1 MAKFGIGQAIPR
13 AEDPRLLTGRGRY
26 TDDVSLPG
34 QAFGYVLRSPYAHAE
49 IRSID
54 VADASQAPGVI
65 GIVTGADLEADGIGG
80 IKVKFAPKNRGGW
93 TMPEP
98 ERPALVT
105 GHVRHVGDPV
115 ALVVADTL
123 AQAKDAAEL
132 IEVDFDP
139 LPAIADPG
147 KALDADAPK
156 VWELERGNLS
166 FDWEMGDKAATDA
179 AFEAAAHVV
188 SVDLVNN
195 RVVANSME
203 GRACVAGFDG
213 ASERFSLYVSS
224 QGVHGMK
231 SQLAEDIFHLPED
244 RFHVLTTDVGGGF
257 GMKIFMYPEYVAAL
271 YAARKFGRPVKWAA
285 ERSEGFISDDHG
297 RDNLTRAELAID
309 ADGKFLAIKI
319 DTIANM
325 GAYLSNFAPFV
336 ATLCGCVM
344 LTGCYDL
351 PVAYVNVK
359 GVFTHTQ
366 PVDAYR
372 GAGRPEAAYV
382 VERIVDVAARQLGI
396 SGAELRRR
404 NFIPPEAMP
413 YDTAL
418 DLTYDSGDFAQNME
432 QAIELSDWAGID
444 ARRAQAAAR
453 GKLRGIGMAA
463 YIEACGGG
471 PDEKARIE
479 IDRTGSVNLYIGTQ
493 SNGQGHETAYKQL
506 IADYLGIEPDAITML
521 QGDSDTIP
529 TGRGT
534 GGSRSIPVGGVA
546 VVNASEQILE
556 KAKEKAAD
564 LLEAATADIEV
575 ANGRFTIA
583 GTDRSITLSEI
594 AQSSETETAF
604 DETSAFAPPSNTY
617 PNGTHICEVE
627 IDRDTGQTAIVSYIV
642 VDDFGTI
649 LNPLMVAGQVH
660 GGIAQGIGQA
670 LLEHTVFDPESG
682 QLLSGSFMDYTMP
695 RADDIPDIDFRYNVV
710 PCATNPLGIKGAGEA
725 GCIGAPPAVI
735 NAVVDA
741 LAEFGVTHVDMP
753 ATPEKIWR
761 LIQDHAPR
769 AAAE

>member
-34 QAFGYVLRSPYAHAE
+34 QAAGYLLRSPYAHAE

-54 VADASQAPGVI
+54 VTDASRAPGVV
-65 GIVTGADLEADGIGG
+65 GIVTGADLEADGIGT

-98 ERPALVT
+98 TRPTLAVDR
-105 GHVRHVGDPV
+105 VRHVGDPV
-115 ALVVADTL
+115 ALVVAETL

-132 IEVDFDP
+132 IEVDYEP
-139 LPAIADPG
+139 LPTIADPA

-156 VWELERGNLS
+156 VWDLERGNLS
-166 FDWEMGDKAATDA
+166 FDWETGDKDATDA
-179 AFEAAAHVV
+179 AFAKAAHTVT
-188 SVDLVNN
+188 VDLVNN
-195 RVVANSME
+195 RVIANAME
-203 GRACVAGFDG
+203 GRACLAGYDT

-224 QGVHGMK
+224 QGVHGVK

-244 RFHVLTTDVGGGF
+244 RFHVMTTDVGGGF

-271 YAARKFGRPVKWAA
+271 YAARKFQRPVKWAA

-297 RDNLTRAELAID
+297 RDNLTTATLAL
-309 ADGKFLAIKI
+309 DGNGRFLAIKI

-344 LTGCYDL
+344 LTGCYDI
-351 PVAYVNVK
+351 PAAYVNVK

-382 VERIVDVAARQLGI
+382 VERVVDAAARQIGV

-404 NFIPPEAMP
+404 NFIRPDAMP

-418 DLTYDSGDFAQNME
+418 GLTYDSGEFAQNMD
-432 QAIELSDWAGID
+432 QAIELADWDGIE
-444 ARRAQAAAR
+444 ARRSQARSR
-453 GKLRGIGMAA
+453 GKLRGLGMSS

-471 PDEKARIE
+471 PDETARIE
-479 IDRTGSVNLYIGTQ
+479 IDRSGAVTLYIGTQ

-506 IADYLGIEPDAITML
+506 IADYLGVEPDDITML

-534 GGSRSIPVGGVA
+534 GGSRSIPVGGVSVA
-546 VVNASEQILE
+546 NASEQILD
-556 KAKEKAAD
+556 KAKLKAAEM
-564 LLEAATADIEV
+564 LEAATADIEV
-575 ANGRFTIA
+575 EHGRFTIA

-594 AQSSETETAF
+594 ARASETETAF
-604 DETSAFAPPSNTY
+604 DETAAFAPPTNTY

-627 IDRDTGQTAIVSYIV
+627 IDQDTGQTAIVNYIV

-649 LNPLMVAGQVH
+649 LNPMMVAGQVH

-670 LLEHTVFDPESG
+670 LLEHTVFDLESG

-695 RADDIPDIDFRYNVV
+695 RADDIPTIEFRYNVV

-741 LAEFGVTHVDMP
+741 LSEFGVTHVDMP

>member
-13 AEDPRLLTGRGRY
+13 AEDPRLLTGRGQY
-26 TDDVSLPG
+26 TDDVTLPG
-34 QAFGYVLRSPYAHAE
+34 QAAGYLLRSPYAHAG

-54 VADASQAPGVI
+54 VAEAGQSAGVI
-65 GIVTGADLEADGIGG
+65 GIVTGADLEADGIGTIG
-80 IKVKFAPKNRGGW
+80 VKFAPKNRGGW

-98 ERPALVT
+98 PRPALAT
-105 GHVRHVGDPV
+105 GRVRHVGDPV
-115 ALVVADTL
+115 ALVVAETL

-132 IEVDFDP
+132 IEVDYDP
-139 LPAIADPG
+139 LPAIADPA
-147 KALDADAPK
+147 KALDADAAK
-156 VWELERGNLS
+156 VWDLERGNLS
-166 FDWEMGDKAATDA
+166 FDWESGDKEATDA
-179 AFEAAAHVV
+179 AFAKATDVV
-188 SVDLVNN
+188 AVDLVNN
-195 RVVANSME
+195 RVIANSME
-203 GRACVAGFDG
+203 GRACLAGYDG
-213 ASERFSLYVSS
+213 SSERFSLWVSS

-244 RFHVLTTDVGGGF
+244 RFHVMTTDVGGGF
-257 GMKIFMYPEYVAAL
+257 GMKIFMYPEYVVAL
-271 YAARKFGRPVKWAA
+271 YAARKYGRPVKWAA

-309 ADGKFLAIKI
+309 GDGKFLAIRI
-319 DTIANM
+319 NTIANM

-344 LTGCYDL
+344 LTGCYDF
-351 PVAYVNVK
+351 PAAYVNVK
-359 GVFTHTQ
+359 GVFTNTQ

-372 GAGRPEAAYV
+372 GAGRPEAAFV
-382 VERIVDVAARQLGI
+382 VERIVDAAARQLGV

-404 NFIPPEAMP
+404 NFIQPDAMP

-418 DLTYDSGDFAQNME
+418 GLTYDSGDFAQNMD
-432 QAIELSDWAGID
+432 QAIELADWDGID
-444 ARRAQAAAR
+444 ARRAQAQAR

-471 PDEKARIE
+471 PDESARIE
-479 IDRTGSVNLYIGTQ
+479 IDRTGAVTLYIGTQ
-493 SNGQGHETAYKQL
+493 SNGQGHDTAYRQL
-506 IADYLGIEPDAITML
+506 IADYLGVDSEAITMV
-521 QGDSDTIP
+521 QGDSDRIP

-546 VVNASEQILE
+546 VVNASELVLD
-556 KAKEKAAD
+556 KAKLRAAD
-564 LLEAATADIEV
+564 LLEAAAADIEV
-575 ANGRFTIA
+575 EHGRFTIA
-583 GTDRSITLSEI
+583 GTDRSITLTEI
-594 AQSSETETAF
+594 AQASETETAF
-604 DETSAFAPPSNTY
+604 DETAAFEPPTNTY

-627 IDRDTGQTAIVSYIV
+627 IDRDTGQTAIVTYIV

-695 RADDIPDIDFRYNVV
+695 RADDIPHIDFRYNVV

-735 NAVVDA
+735 NAIVDA

>member
-34 QAFGYVLRSPYAHAE
+34 QAAGYLLRSPYAHAE

-54 VADASQAPGVI
+54 VTDASRAPGVV
-65 GIVTGADLEADGIGG
+65 GIVTGADLEADGIGT

-98 ERPALVT
+98 TRPTLAVDR
-105 GHVRHVGDPV
+105 VRHVGDPV
-115 ALVVADTL
+115 ALVVAETL

-132 IEVDFDP
+132 IEVDYEP
-139 LPAIADPG
+139 LPTIADPA

-156 VWELERGNLS
+156 VWDLERGNLS
-166 FDWEMGDKAATDA
+166 FDWETGDKDATDA
-179 AFEAAAHVV
+179 AFAKAAHTVT
-188 SVDLVNN
+188 VDLVNN
-195 RVVANSME
+195 RVIANAME
-203 GRACVAGFDG
+203 GRACLAGYDTG
-213 ASERFSLYVSS
+213 SERFSLYVSS
-224 QGVHGMK
+224 QGVHGVK

-244 RFHVLTTDVGGGF
+244 RFHVMTTDVGGGF

-271 YAARKFGRPVKWAA
+271 YAARKFQRPVKWAA

-297 RDNLTRAELAID
+297 RDNLTTATLAL
-309 ADGKFLAIKI
+309 DGNGRFLAIKI

-344 LTGCYDL
+344 LTGCYDI
-351 PVAYVNVK
+351 PAAYVNVK

-382 VERIVDVAARQLGI
+382 VERVVDAAARQIGV

-404 NFIPPEAMP
+404 NFIQPDAMP

-418 DLTYDSGDFAQNME
+418 GLTYDSGEFAQNMD
-432 QAIELSDWAGID
+432 QAIELADWDGIE
-444 ARRAQAAAR
+444 ARRSQARSR
-453 GKLRGIGMAA
+453 GKLRGLGMSS

-471 PDEKARIE
+471 PDETARIE
-479 IDRTGSVNLYIGTQ
+479 IDRSGAVTLYIGTQ

-506 IADYLGIEPDAITML
+506 IADYLGVEPDDITML

-534 GGSRSIPVGGVA
+534 GGSRSIPVGGVSVA
-546 VVNASEQILE
+546 NASEQILD
-556 KAKEKAAD
+556 KAKLKAAEM
-564 LLEAATADIEV
+564 LEAATADIEV
-575 ANGRFTIA
+575 EHGRFTIA

-594 AQSSETETAF
+594 ARASETETAF
-604 DETSAFAPPSNTY
+604 DETAAFAPPTNTY

-627 IDRDTGQTAIVSYIV
+627 IDQDTGQTAIVNYIV

-649 LNPLMVAGQVH
+649 LNPMMVAGQVH

-670 LLEHTVFDPESG
+670 LLEHTVFDLESG

-695 RADDIPDIDFRYNVV
+695 RADDIPTIEFRYNVV

-725 GCIGAPPAVI
+725 GTIGAPPAVV
-735 NAVVDA
+735 NAFVDA
-741 LAEFGVTHVDMP
+741 LYPATGATHIDMP
-753 ATPEKIWR
+753 VTPQKVWNLLHSHNAT
-761 LIQDHAPR
+761 
-769 AAAE
+769 

>member
-1 MAKFGIGQAIPR
+1 M
-13 AEDPRLLTGRGRY
+13 
-26 TDDVSLPG
+26 
-34 QAFGYVLRSPYAHAE
+34 
-49 IRSID
+49 
-54 VADASQAPGVI
+54 
-65 GIVTGADLEADGIGG
+65 
-80 IKVKFAPKNRGGW
+80 
-93 TMPEP
+93 
-98 ERPALVT
+98 
-105 GHVRHVGDPV
+105 
-115 ALVVADTL
+115 
-123 AQAKDAAEL
+123 
-132 IEVDFDP
+132 
-139 LPAIADPG
+139 
-147 KALDADAPK
+147 
-156 VWELERGNLS
+156 
-166 FDWEMGDKAATDA
+166 
-179 AFEAAAHVV
+179 
-188 SVDLVNN
+188 NN
-195 RVVANSME
+195 RVIANSME
-203 GRACVAGFDG
+203 GRACLAGYDG
-213 ASERFSLYVSS
+213 PSERFSLYVSS

-271 YAARKFGRPVKWAA
+271 YAARKFQRPVKWTA

-297 RDNLTRAELAID
+297 RDNLTRAQLAID

-344 LTGCYDL
+344 LTGCYDF
-351 PVAYVNVK
+351 PAAYVNVK
-359 GVFTHTQ
+359 GVFTNTQ

-382 VERIVDVAARQLGI
+382 VERAVDAAARQLGMT
-396 SGAELRRR
+396 GAELRRR
-404 NFIPPEAMP
+404 NFIPPDSMP

-418 DLTYDSGDFAQNME
+418 GLTYDSGDFAQNMD
-432 QAIELSDWAGID
+432 QAIDLADWDGIE
-444 ARRAQAAAR
+444 ARRSQARAH
-453 GKLRGIGMAA
+453 GKLRGIGMAS

-471 PDEKARIE
+471 PDESARIE
-479 IDRTGSVNLYIGTQ
+479 IGRTGAVTLYIGNQ

-506 IADYLGIEPDAITML
+506 IADYLGIEPGEITMV
-521 QGDSDTIP
+521 QGDSDRIP
-529 TGRGT
+529 TGNGT

-546 VVNASEQILE
+546 VVNASELILD
-556 KAKEKAAD
+556 KAKLRAAD
-564 LLEAATADIEV
+564 LLEAAAADIEV
-575 ANGRFTIA
+575 EHGRFTIA
-583 GTDRSITLSEI
+583 GTDRSITLAEI
-594 AQSSETETAF
+594 ARASETDTAF
-604 DETSAFAPPSNTY
+604 DESAAFKPPTNTY

-627 IDRDTGQTAIVSYIV
+627 IEQDTGQLTVVNYIV

-670 LLEHTVFDPESG
+670 LLEHTVFDLESG

-695 RADDIPDIDFRYNVV
+695 RADDMPHIDFRYNVV
-710 PCATNPLGIKGAGEA
+710 PCTTNPLGIKGAGEA

-761 LIQDHAPR
+761 LIQADSTR

>member
-1 MAKFGIGQAIPR
+1 MAKFGIGQAVPR

-26 TDDVSLPG
+26 TDDVTLPG
-34 QAFGYVLRSPYAHAE
+34 QAVGYLLRSPYAHAE
-49 IRSID
+49 VRSID
-54 VADASQAPGVI
+54 STEAEQSPGVI
-65 GIVTGADLEADGIGG
+65 GIVTGQDLDADGIGTIG
-80 IKVKFAPKNRGGW
+80 VKFSPKNRGGW
-93 TMPEP
+93 KMDEP
-98 ERPALVT
+98 PRPGLAI
-105 GHVRHVGDPV
+105 GRVRHVGDPV
-115 ALVVADTL
+115 ALIVAETME
-123 AQAKDAAEL
+123 QAKDAAEL
-132 IEVDFDP
+132 IEVDYDP
-139 LPAIADPG
+139 LPTIADPG

-156 VWELERGNLS
+156 VWDLERGNLS
-166 FDWEMGDKAATDA
+166 FDWEDGNKQASDDA
-179 AFEAAAHVV
+179 FAKAAHVV

-195 RVVANSME
+195 RVIANSME
-203 GRACVAGFDG
+203 GRACLAGYDS
-213 ASERFSLYVSS
+213 AAKRFSLYVSS

-231 SQLAEDIFHLPED
+231 SQLAEDVFHLPED
-244 RFHVLTTDVGGGF
+244 RFHVMTTDVGGGF
-257 GMKIFMYPEYVAAL
+257 GMKIFMYPEYISTL
-271 YAARKFGRPVKWAA
+271 YAARKFGRPVKWTA
-285 ERSEGFISDDHG
+285 ERSEGFVSDVHG
-297 RDNLTRAELAID
+297 RDNLTRAELALD

-319 DTIANM
+319 GTIANM

-344 LTGCYDL
+344 LTGAYDF
-351 PVAYVNVK
+351 PAAYVNVK
-359 GVFTHTQ
+359 GVFTNTQ

-382 VERIVDVAARQLGI
+382 VERIVDAASRQLGI
-396 SGAELRRR
+396 PGAELRRR
-404 NFIPPEAMP
+404 NFIQPDAMP

-418 DLTYDSGDFAQNME
+418 GLTYDSGDFALNMD
-432 QAIELSDWAGID
+432 QAIEISDWAGIET
-444 ARRAQAAAR
+444 RRNQAAAH
-453 GKLRGIGMAA
+453 GKLRGIGMAS

-479 IDRTGSVNLYIGTQ
+479 INRTGAVTLYIGTQ
-493 SNGQGHETAYKQL
+493 SNGQGHETAYRQL
-506 IADYLGIEPDAITML
+506 IADYLGVDEGEITMV
-521 QGDSDTIP
+521 QGDSDRIP

-546 VVNASEQILE
+546 VVNASELILD
-556 KAKEKAAD
+556 KAKLQAAD
-564 LLEAATADIEV
+564 MLEAAAADIEV
-575 ANGRFTIA
+575 EHGRFTIA
-583 GTDRSITLSEI
+583 GTDRSITLAEI
-594 AQSSETETAF
+594 ASASKAETAF
-604 DETSAFAPPSNTY
+604 DETAAFAPPTNTY

-627 IDRDTGQTAIVSYIV
+627 IDRDTGQVAVITYTV

-670 LLEHTVFDPESG
+670 LLESTVFDPESG

-695 RADDIPDIDFRYNVV
+695 RADDIPDIDFRWNVV
-710 PCATNPLGIKGAGEA
+710 PCKTNPLGIKGAGEA

-761 LIQDHAPR
+761 LIQANAPR